1 MNYITL
7 LIFCM
12 VPVLAGAQ
20 SSNES
25 LEVMKTI
32 NTLFRGMNLGDSSM
46 VRSIFTDDATLTSI
60 SHDKTGKPIIRR
72 ESSVAGF
79 LKAVGSPHQEPWSEP
94 IWDARIEIDGD
105 FAQVWAPYAF
115 YVGKTFSHCGVDS
128 FQLIK
133 MEGIWKIFHLIDT
146 RRKSG
151 CTIPKSISDHYK

>member
-12 VPVLAGAQ
+12 VPVLARAQ
-20 SSNES
+20 ASNES

-32 NTLFRGMNLGDSSM
+32 NTLFKGMNLGDSSM
-46 VRSIFTDDATLTSI
+46 VRSIFTDDATLASI

-72 ESSVAGF
+72 ESSVAVF